1 MFSGESAKGR
11 RAKVQNFT
19 KSMSIEFYGE
29 ISLPTKKQTERL
41 KRMYFARWI
50 YVLAAILA
58 AVALVVAFT
67 RSGWQFVVPLIFAA
81 LLGGAGLLFVRLP
94 YGKKI
99 QAPWKVRVVIDGED
113 IVWTQYLPQK
123 EVVKKKK
130 VQDVKKVFRTAS
142 CYYLVYNDVSNA
154 IVCERCL
161 LRRGTFDA
169 FEMCFEGKV
178 VKKQIPN

>member
-1 MFSGESAKGR
+1 M
-11 RAKVQNFT
+11 
-19 KSMSIEFYGE
+19 
-29 ISLPTKKQTERL
+29 
-41 KRMYFARWI
+41 
-50 YVLAAILA
+50 
-58 AVALVVAFT
+58 
-67 RSGWQFVVPLIFAA
+67 
-81 LLGGAGLLFVRLP
+81 
-94 YGKKI
+94 
-99 QAPWKVRVVIDGED
+99 RVVIDGED